1 MYFQIASIE
10 TTAKE
15 INVRANG
22 TSLRKFPNNTTVVNL
37 SPVQTR
43 PEKFENA
50 TLFLRLGLLSTLT
63 CPGAFQER
71 SANRGRNLETR
82 ALRFRVDG
90 NIL

>member
-43 PEKFENA
+43 PEKFNFISTIGPTVHTNLSRSFSRTLCKPRQEFGNA
-50 TLFLRLGLLSTLT
+50 GF
-63 CPGAFQER
+63 AF
-71 SANRGRNLETR
+71 
-82 ALRFRVDG
+82 
-90 NIL
+90 